1 MAKLHLAQE
10 ILNIIYPVGS
20 IYLSWND
27 TNPST
32 LFGGTWVKLKGGF
45 VYGCQDQDTPGT
57 GNGSGTDTGN
67 TTLSINQM
75 PSHTHTQKAHE
86 HTVGSKRGKN
96 DIPEMIGW
104 YGGTG
109 GDQLPYWQPG
119 GASNNSVSS
128 KGVYAKSTTAIN
140 NNTGGGQGHNHKIPY
155 VAVFLWRRTA

>member
-20 IYLSWND
+20 IYLSWNA

-32 LFGGTWVKLKGGF
+32 LFGGKWERVTGGF
-45 VYGCQDQDTPGT
+45 LYGSTVNTGST
-57 GNGSGTDTGN
+57 GNGSGTNTNN
-67 TTLSINQM
+67 TTLTINQM

-86 HTVGSKRGKN
+86 HTVGSKRGNN

-104 YGGTG
+104 YGGAG
-109 GDQLPYWQPG
+109 GDRLPYWQSG
-119 GASNNSVSS
+119 GASNDPISS

-155 VAVFLWRRTA
+155 ISVIIWRRTA